1 VFQKTEGK
9 STDSIAS
16 FSLKR
21 PEYILFYSPI
31 SISIFIFSLY
41 SKMVNP
47 ILLFLFSVLF
57 IIYYPYQIDGAVQC
71 YACFKNKTKKREALA
86 MSLHRIIQLLMIVF
100 IVGKSIKEE
109 NIVGFSERV
118 LSERRL

>member
-1 VFQKTEGK
+1 MVFQKTEGK

-71 YACFKNKTKKREALA
+71 YACFKNKTKQTGGPCNEPTSNNTIVNDCVYCGKKHKGGK
-86 MSLHRIIQLLMIVF
+86 HRRF
-100 IVGKSIKEE
+100 FGKSFE
-109 NIVGFSERV
+109 
-118 LSERRL
+118 